1 MTFLSG
7 DNVDRKIF
15 LSILTI
21 SLIALAAAIL
31 LPGGRTVDDHP
42 RLPWDVKV
50 DPQGN
55 LSVLGITLGQ
65 STLEQARTSFESQG
79 KANLFLT
86 PDNRYVVEVYFQRL
100 YLSGIRADVVLNM
113 ELPEAQAVQMFE
125 RGERISLMGS
135 GTRKIELSSDDMKL
149 LAQDKISYITYLPAT
164 DLEESLIFGRFGAP
178 EKRMPEPDSSLIH
191 WLYPTKGMDIAVNP
205 DGKEVIQYINPGD
218 FSMVTGPLQNPN

>member
-15 LSILTI
+15 LSILI
-21 SLIALAAAIL
+21 VSLIALAAAIL
-31 LPGGRTVDDHP
+31 LPGGRTVDEHP

-65 STLEQARTSFESQG
+65 STLEQARKSFQSQG
-79 KANLFLT
+79 KSNLFLT

-135 GTRKIELSSDDMKL
+135 GTRKIELSHDDMAL

-164 DLEESLIFGRFGAP
+164 DLEEPLILGRFGEP
-178 EKRMPEPDSSLIH
+178 EKQMPEPDSPIIH
-191 WLYPTKGMDIAVNP
+191 WLYPTRGMDIAVNP

-218 FSMVTGPLQNPN
+218 FSMVTEPLQNPN